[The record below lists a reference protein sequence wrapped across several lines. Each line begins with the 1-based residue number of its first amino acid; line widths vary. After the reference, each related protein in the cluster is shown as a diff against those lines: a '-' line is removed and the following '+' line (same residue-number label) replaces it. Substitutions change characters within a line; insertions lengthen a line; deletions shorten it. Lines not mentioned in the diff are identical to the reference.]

1 MCHVTVTVTVTVTI
15 IKVIDIVKIIWITL
29 MDLIE
34 FNIKIMQKIK
44 NTGKNVTKKIFH
56 LSQILIETLNQSL
69 LRPQLRLIET
79 LN

>member
-1 MCHVTVTVTVTVTI
+1 MCHVTVTVTVTI
-15 IKVIDIVKIIWITL
+15 IKVIDMVKIIWITL

-44 NTGKNVTKKIFH
+44 NTGKNATKKKNST

-69 LRPQLRLIET
+69 LRPQLKLIET
-79 LN
+79 LS